1 MAIDDQEEY
10 EQGEQVRIWLRQNG
24 ISIIGGIA
32 VGLALIAG
40 WQWWGRKQDMQGQ
53 QAAMAYQ
60 SLSDAIEAKDDA
72 RLKANVQGMQ
82 ANFGKTI
89 YANMASLRVAEHQV
103 QSDDL
108 KGALATLDALDG
120 KTIDPGFEPV
130 VRLRAARLLI
140 AMDKPADAI
149 KRMASVKQPA
159 FAAEAAELLGDA
171 QVKLGNLDAARAA
184 YSDALSKTDAAA
196 PNHPLIEMKLADL
209 GVSAPEPKATKA

>member
-10 EQGEQVRIWLRQNG
+10 EQGERVRIWLRQNG
-24 ISIIGGIA
+24 TSIIGGIA

-40 WQWWGRKQDMQGQ
+40 WQWWQRKQDVQVQ

-60 SLSDAIEAKDDA
+60 SLSDAIAAKDDA
-72 RLKANVQGMQ
+72 RLKADAQGMQ
-82 ANFGKTI
+82 QNFGKTI
-89 YANMASLRVAEHQV
+89 YANMASMRLADHQV
-103 QSDDL
+103 QTDNL

-120 KTIDPGFEPV
+120 KTIDPGLEPV

-140 AMDKPADAI
+140 ALGKPADAI
-149 KRMASVKQPA
+149 KRMAEVKQPA

-171 QVKLGNLDAARAA
+171 QVKLGNLDAARTA
-184 YSDALSKTDAAA
+184 YADALAKTDVAA